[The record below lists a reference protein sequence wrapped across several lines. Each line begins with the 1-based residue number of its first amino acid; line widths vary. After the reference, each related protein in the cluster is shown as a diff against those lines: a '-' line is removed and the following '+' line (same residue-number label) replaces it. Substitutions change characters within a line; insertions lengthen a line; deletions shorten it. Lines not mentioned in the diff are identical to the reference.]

1 MFYQKHFP
9 CFAAGKPRYT
19 VPKNI
24 LYLKKRIFL
33 KSFGKNKTIYR
44 KIIYIC
50 IISVVFKD
58 NTDKQSKQTNIYSR
72 FIQQCLSEK
81 CNNLFDSGQTIRL
94 MNVLNKSAKSIIIGW
109 VIPFIIIPYC
119 HAQQERRTYVP
130 AQPMELHFRFDR
142 TLPDSGYMD
151 NIHVFNALDS
161 LFSSHDTVPQEISSI
176 HILSFASPEGNTA
189 YNEQLAERR
198 AINIKNYLIR
208 KFPHI
213 DTCRIHTCP
222 QGENWQGLRRLVD
235 EKRHLPHR
243 RQILYIIDNS
253 NTGVQRKK
261 ALKLLESD
269 SIHPHIRIRMLR
281 SLRSAILQ
289 IAWEK
294 TVRLPAYPG
303 YLCLQDTVP
312 NLFRNVEYP
321 LPASMEIPDRF
332 LPASGS
338 RHPATHPLFALKT
351 NLLFDV
357 ALIPNFEIEIPIGR
371 HWSVNGEYMFPWW
384 LLDGDK
390 YCLEIMAGGLEVRY
404 WPQLYRQRKRQDILT
419 GHFVGLYAGG
429 GKYDLQWK
437 TNGYQGEFFI
447 AAGFSYG
454 YAHKLSRHLHL
465 EFNIGIGLLRT
476 DYRHYHARNNYQTL
490 QWQENGRYT
499 WFGPTKAKVSLIW
512 LLARKQ
518 KTQEGGIK

>member
-1 MFYQKHFP
+1 
-9 CFAAGKPRYT
+9 
-19 VPKNI
+19 
-24 LYLKKRIFL
+24 
-33 KSFGKNKTIYR
+33 
-44 KIIYIC
+44 
-50 IISVVFKD
+50 
-58 NTDKQSKQTNIYSR
+58 
-72 FIQQCLSEK
+72 
-81 CNNLFDSGQTIRL
+81 

-151 NIHVFNALDS
+151 NIHVFNALES
-161 LFSSHDTVPQEISSI
+161 LFSSHDTVPQKISSI
-176 HILSFASPEGNTA
+176 HILAFASPDGNTA

-243 RQILYIIDNS
+243 GQILYIIDNS
-253 NTGVQRKK
+253 NTGIQRKK
-261 ALKLLESD
+261 ALKLLESA
-269 SIHPHIRIRMLR
+269 SIHPHIRARILR

-338 RHPATHPLFALKT
+338 GHPATHPLFALKT